1 MSNDN
6 HNPKIPGYPRG
17 NPDIVQAGKATRFAP
32 GRSGNPSGRP
42 STRVLTE
49 ELRKGLASA
58 IPAELAS
65 ELRLASDSTFAEAIA
80 ARLIRL
86 AAAGQIAAIRE
97 VYERTEGKP
106 PKEVV
111 SDDEKAFETGFRYGP
126 ALAATAIEK
135 LLTEETEK
143 PDAEKSLGQIAG

>member
-17 NPDIVQAGKATRFAP
+17 NPDIVEAGKATRFAP

-42 STRVLTE
+42 CTRVLTE

-65 ELRLASDSTFAEAIA
+65 ELELPSDSTFAEAIA

-86 AAAGQIAAIRE
+86 AAAGQIPAIRE

-106 PKEVV
+106 PKEGV
-111 SDDEKAFETGFRYGP
+111 SDVAELASKTKDEEIEKP
-126 ALAATAIEK
+126 ATALENGINARNER
-135 LLTEETEK
+135 
-143 PDAEKSLGQIAG
+143 AGC